1 MPNVTANGI
10 QIEYETFG
18 DTSNPPLL
26 LIMGLGAQMIVWDT
40 EFCQRLAD
48 RGFYVIRF
56 DNRDVG
62 LSTHLHDA
70 PTPNVMAAMLG
81 DASSA
86 AYTLSDMAADAAGLL
101 DALDIPAA
109 HLVGASMGGMIAQT
123 FAIEHPDRT
132 LSLCSIMSTTG
143 DTAVG
148 QPATEALEMLMST
161 PPQTVE
167 EAADTAVVA
176 AKVIGGNT
184 YPLDEERIRA
194 RIAESWN
201 RDHDDVGIARQIVG
215 VMASGD
221 RTSGL
226 RGVTVPTLVIHGEDD
241 PLVTPSGGEATAKA
255 VPGAEL
261 LNLEGMGHD
270 MPIPLWPRII
280 DAIVENTEKAR
291 ARA

>member
-10 QIEYETFG
+10 QIEYESFG
-18 DTSNPPLL
+18 DTSNPPML

-40 EFCQRLAD
+40 ELCQRLAD
-48 RGFYVIRF
+48 RGFHIIRF

-62 LSTHLHDA
+62 LSTHFHKA
-70 PTPNVMAAMLG
+70 PTPDVMAAIAG
-81 DASSA
+81 DTSSA
-86 AYTLSDMAADAAGLL
+86 SYTLSDMAADAAGLL
-101 DALDIPAA
+101 DALGIPAA
-109 HLVGASMGGMIAQT
+109 HIVGASMGGMIAQA
-123 FAIEHPDRT
+123 FAIEYPDKT

-148 QPATEALEMLMST
+148 QPAPDALELLMSG

-167 EAADTAVVA
+167 DAADAAVLA
-176 AKVIGGNT
+176 SKVIGGKR

-194 RIAESWN
+194 RAVESWN
-201 RDHDDVGIARQIVG
+201 RDHDDVGMARQLVG
-215 VMASGD
+215 IMASGD
-221 RTSGL
+221 RTPGL
-226 RGVTVPTLVIHGEDD
+226 QGVSVPTLVIHGVDD

-270 MPIPLWPRII
+270 LPIPLWPQII
-280 DAIVENTEKAR
+280 DAIAENAEKA
-291 ARA
+291 ATAK